1 MLQLYGYNNLR
12 KIGFLSI
19 LILLNLIPGCVSTG
33 TSKLSEHEINKVIE
47 GESRK
52 SDIIK
57 LFGHPEQSLKLDKMS
72 LDNYISRIL
81 SMEVPDNMFPE
92 GQYEVWTYNKWSN
105 FAVDPLVI
113 PSHEI
118 SKVCLLIF
126 NSNDICIKKF
136 YDEEDMITF

>member
-1 MLQLYGYNNLR
+1 MLQLYGYNSLR
-12 KIGFLSI
+12 KIGILSI
-19 LILLNLIPGCVSTG
+19 LMILNLISGCVSTG
-33 TSKLSEHEINKVIE
+33 TSKLSENEIEKVIE
-47 GESRK
+47 GK
-52 SDIIK
+52 SKKNDIIR

-72 LDNYISRIL
+72 LDTYIYRVL
-81 SMEVPDNMFPE
+81 STKVPDNMFPE
-92 GQYEVWTYNKWSN
+92 GQYEVWSYNKWSN
-105 FAVDPLVI
+105 FTVDPLVV